1 MKIITLILAL
11 SLTLFILT
19 PSSFGNDNVDKVKFV
34 IDNTQSTMSIQGG
47 SNVRSWDAEVTEIL
61 ASINAELGVLL
72 TLDANRNG
80 IFSLSEFR
88 VPVKKIDSGNNGL
101 TRNIHKYL
109 NEKEHPEITFILNEA
124 VVQPMDSNQF
134 EVLTKGIITAAGAD
148 KEVEFILTGKLQEN
162 GSIILSGISEM
173 TFSDFNIDRP
183 SAMLGTVRAHDEIEV
198 HFSLVLVKE

>member
-1 MKIITLILAL
+1 MKIITLILTL
-11 SLTLFILT
+11 TLTLFVFN
-19 PSSFGNDNVDKVKFV
+19 SYSFGNEKVDKVKFV

-72 TLDANRNG
+72 TLDADRNG
-80 IFSLSEFR
+80 VFSLSEFR

-109 NEKEHPEITFILNEA
+109 NEKEHPEITFTLSDAI
-124 VVQPMDSNQF
+124 VQPKDSNQF
-134 EVLTKGIITAAGAD
+134 EVLTKGIINAAGAD
-148 KEVEFILTGKLQEN
+148 KEVEFSLTGTIQDN